1 MFNIIKKT
9 KGWKFPLVA
18 FAGLIFAL
26 VTVLGRQP
34 APANEPIVTPPT
46 STYANTVSGI
56 GVIEPQS
63 EIINIATELSGVV
76 RNVAVKVGDT
86 VKAGDPIF
94 TLDERNID
102 AQIKTLESSLEIAK
116 IEADDAAIQFDI
128 VKNIGTKSAVSKE
141 DFSRRKYASLSA
153 NARITQT
160 EAQLAEARMTKERL
174 TVKAPIDGQILSVNL
189 RVGEFANAGAFSTEP
204 LIRMGNTDRLHV
216 RVEIDEENAGRIKPD
231 APAKAT
237 KRGDTE
243 KSIDLQFVRFEPF
256 IRPKQNLAV
265 SGQRVD
271 TRVLQV
277 IYAFDK
283 KDSQIFV
290 GEQMDVFIEQK

>member
-1 MFNIIKKT
+1 MFNFFKKT

-34 APANEPIVTPPT
+34 APASEPYVQPPT
-46 STYANTVSGI
+46 STYTNTVSGI

-63 EIINIATELSGVV
+63 EIIHIGTELSGVV
-76 RNVAVKVGDT
+76 RNIAVKVGDK
-86 VKAGDPIF
+86 VKMGDTLF

-102 AQIKTLESSLEIAK
+102 AQIKTLEVSLEISK
-116 IEADDAAIQFDI
+116 VEANDAIVQFNI
-128 VKNIGTKSAVSKE
+128 VKNIGNKSAVSKE
-141 DFSRRKYASLSA
+141 DFSRRKYAAEIAKS
-153 NARITQT
+153 RILQT
-160 EAQLAEARMTKERL
+160 EAQLSEAKINKERMS
-174 TVKAPIDGQILSVNL
+174 VKSPIDGQILSVNI
-189 RVGEFANAGAFSTEP
+189 RSGEFASAGADNTDP
-204 LIRMGNTDRLHV
+204 LMRLGNTDILHV

-231 APAKAT
+231 APAKALS
-237 KRGDTE
+237 RGDT
-243 KSIDLQFVRFEPF
+243 KNVIPLQFVRFEPF

-271 TRVLQV
+271 TRVLQ
-277 IYAFDK
+277 ILYALEKTDA
-283 KDSQIFV
+283 QIFV